1 MGEPRAASSWFAEA
15 TVASMPGTHA
25 RNLQVAQVPSTSRI
39 SSTPRAANSNRTLSS
54 MRARHGTSAN
64 FVGSPLRFEA
74 MRAHA
79 KTARPP
85 EATTASATE
94 AARSSSSGA
103 SGMSASVGHTVVQAP
118 HATHR
123 SLSRAS
129 TLSFAPTA
137 SVRHASVHFRH
148 EEWRLRT
155 TVQRSGARNTAL
167 LSRASAT
174 STMSMRLGMPILPGT
189 TPRARAAR
197 RACSR

>member
-1 MGEPRAASSWFAEA
+1 
-15 TVASMPGTHA
+15 MPGTQA
-25 RNLQVAQVPSTSRI
+25 RNLQVAQVPSTSRM
-39 SSTPRAANSNRTLSS
+39 SSTPRAASSNSTLSS

-79 KTARPP
+79 NTARPP
-85 EATTASATE
+85 EATTASATA
-94 AARSSSSGA
+94 AARSSSRGA

-137 SVRHASVHFRH
+137 SVGHASVHFRH

-155 TVQRSGARNTAL
+155 TVQRSDAKNTAL